1 MVRKFQ
7 NCWEILQKTEEIKLV
22 KAPASTLTCANDDF
36 GMKLGKIVFTS
47 VEKFETIWKKQ
58 QKGHVKQTSPMNTAL
73 GGAWAGTSE
82 NLTEPEQQYGGEAAI
97 LD

>member
-1 MVRKFQ
+1 MVRNF
-7 NCWEILQKTEEIKLV
+7 EKTEEIKLV
-22 KAPASTLTCANDDF
+22 KAPASTLIFADDDF